1 MTAILAPSKTY
12 SLDEYR
18 QLEEAAEER
27 HEYHNGEIVLMT
39 GGSLIHACIIRN
51 LMVLLHLALKDTS
64 FKVYGGELRIWIP
77 AHNRGLYPDLI
88 VFQGTPILTKN
99 RNDEVLNPYLLI
111 EVLSP
116 STEAYDRGQKFR
128 FYRGIPSLQD
138 YLLVSQTEP
147 LIEHYHRTENDRWS
161 FVAYQGLDTAFSLST
176 TNLEMNLSQVYQDVF
191 TEGLSTASEKC

>member
-1 MTAILAPSKTY
+1 MTATLTPSKTY

-18 QLEEAAEER
+18 QREETAEER

-39 GGSLIHACIIRN
+39 GGSLIHARIITN
-51 LMVLLHLALKDTS
+51 LIFLFRLALQGTP
-64 FKVYGGELRIWIP
+64 FGVYGGELRIWIP
-77 AHNRGLYPDLI
+77 AHNRGLYPDLS
-88 VFQGTPILTKN
+88 VFQGDPILTEN
-99 RNDEVLNPYLLI
+99 RNDEVLNPCVLI

-147 LIEHYHRTENDRWS
+147 LIEHYHRTEDDRWS
-161 FVAYQGLDTAFSLST
+161 FVAYQGLETTFSLST

-191 TEGLSTASEKC
+191 TEGLSPAREKY